1 MQQPLAACR
10 IPAAWMSQIEAI
22 QAETGQ
28 SQSEVVREAIAQYL
42 GKTDPT
48 SVAAMS
54 RRLQKLERQYTKLS
68 QLV

>member
-1 MQQPLAACR
+1 MQQPLVAGR

-42 GKTDPT
+42 GKTDPDA
-48 SVAAMS
+48 VASIA
-54 RRLQKLERQYTKLS
+54 RRLSKLERQYTKLA